1 MNNGP
6 ILLVEDNLKDE
17 ILAQRAFRK
26 SQLPSHVIVARD
38 GAEALDY
45 LFPIEKS
52 DGQVPEL
59 PAAVFLDLKLPKVDG
74 LEVLRR
80 IRNSERTRFL
90 PVIMLT
96 SSDEEKDITSSY
108 RLGANSYVR
117 KPLSSDEFSK
127 AVAYVGFYW
136 TKLNERL
143 PRISGDWNIA
153 D

>member
-1 MNNGP
+1 MKNGS
-6 ILLVEDNLKDE
+6 ILLVEDNQKDE

-26 SQLPSHVIVARD
+26 SQLPSRIVVARD

-45 LFPIEKS
+45 LFPIEKR
-52 DGQVPEL
+52 DEQVPEL
-59 PAAVFLDLKLPKVDG
+59 PIAVFLDLKLPKVDG

-80 IRNSERTRFL
+80 IRNSERTRYL
-90 PVIMLT
+90 PVVMLT
-96 SSDEEKDITSSY
+96 SSDEDQDIISSY

-127 AVAYVGFYW
+127 VVAYVGIYW

-143 PRISGDWNIA
+143 RKASGS
-153 D
+153 

>member
-1 MNNGP
+1 MKNGP

-26 SQLPSHVIVARD
+26 SLLPSRVVVVRD

-45 LFPIEKS
+45 LFPTEKS
-52 DGQVPEL
+52 GEAVSEL
-59 PAAVFLDLKLPKVDG
+59 PSAVFLDLKLPKVDG

-80 IRNSERTRFL
+80 IRSTERTRYL
-90 PVIMLT
+90 PVVMLT
-96 SSDEEKDITSSY
+96 SSDEEQDITSSY

-117 KPLSSDEFSK
+117 KPLNSRDFSE
-127 AVAYVGFYW
+127 AVGNVGIYW

-143 PRISGDWNIA
+143 PKALSTK
-153 D
+153 

>member
-1 MNNGP
+1 MKNGP

-26 SQLPSHVIVARD
+26 SQLPSQVVVARD

-45 LFPIEKS
+45 LFPTATSGDEV
-52 DGQVPEL
+52 QAL

-80 IRNSERTRFL
+80 IRSSERTRFL
-90 PVIMLT
+90 PVVMLT
-96 SSDEEKDITSSY
+96 SSDEEKDITSCY

-117 KPLSSDEFSK
+117 KPLSADDFSQ
-127 AVAYVGFYW
+127 AVANVGIYW

-143 PRISGDWNIA
+143 PNA
-153 D
+153 LTTK